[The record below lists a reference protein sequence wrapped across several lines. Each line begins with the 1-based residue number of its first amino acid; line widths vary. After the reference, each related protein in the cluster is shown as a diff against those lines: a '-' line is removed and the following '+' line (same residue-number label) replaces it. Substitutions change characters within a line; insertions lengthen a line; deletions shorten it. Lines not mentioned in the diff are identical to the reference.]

1 MAKSDAIDVITRNV
15 VIAVDNRFRNDDV
28 PQNLLNYFYLTVT
41 GLIISLGIDCV
52 DDIFNAIDK
61 ISFIKKVKVNNV
73 PDYCVVPKLGT
84 DARIAYQFY
93 INNPEEGNLK
103 TLEFMVR
110 EYLNVLC
117 INHSDCNNND
127 KLVSDVAKVLET
139 EDIINTIIYLA
150 GYDYEDKKFA
160 KAIKA
165 FDQYD
170 LNEYYIA
177 DYENVVS
184 LFRPLY
190 KFGFIRNLFI
200 RNLIDGNYKNIYKEF
215 DTVLGDNSFSSMV
228 DSLKEIDRKLNKK
241 NIPTFEVACSYLNI
255 RNKFIQNYILLKFSK
270 A

>member
-41 GLIISLGIDCV
+41 GLTISLGIDCV
-52 DDIFNAIDK
+52 DDVFNAIDK
-61 ISFIKKVKVNNV
+61 ISFIKKVKINEV
-73 PDYCVVPKLGT
+73 PDYCVVPKLNSY
-84 DARIAYQFY
+84 AKLAYQFY
-93 INNPEEGNLK
+93 IKNMEEGNLK
-103 TLEFMVR
+103 TLEFMVK
-110 EYLNVLC
+110 EFLNVLC
-117 INHSDCNNND
+117 ISNGNCTIND

-150 GYDYEDKKFA
+150 EYDFEDQKFA
-160 KAIKA
+160 DAIKPYRN
-165 FDQYD
+165 YD
-170 LNEYYIA
+170 LDGYYIA

-200 RNLIDGNYKNIYKEF
+200 RNLIDGNYNNIYNEF
-215 DTVLGDNSFSSMV
+215 DKVLGANAFSEMV

-241 NIPTFEVACSYLNI
+241 NVPTFEVACSYLNI
-255 RNKFIQNYILLKFSK
+255 RNKFIQNYILLKFNK